1 MLRSPPTC
9 DWSRFDRLFYFI
21 FAMSLQNQ
29 VKQNK
34 NLFRDLPY
42 FGQNITLCRGQ
53 FNDLIQLNDL
63 PNKKYLERLPSLQD
77 IDLFTL
83 NLDEKSNSDSELSP
97 FHPIRCKYY
106 SPLSFYQFK
115 DKFSRQS
122 NSKQFSL
129 IHSNIRSLKH
139 NLENFQTHLLTE
151 RNYRFSVIGITETRT
166 RNDNFTF
173 NPSIPGYNFEFVA
186 TLLSAGGVG
195 MYIDSDVMYTVIPKK
210 KLKEAFQALWIQ
222 VLFPNKA
229 NIICGVIYRQHN
241 SPERFQNYFEETIG
255 NLSASRKSFFSIGD
269 ANINLLHCSSC
280 NYSQNF
286 LFSLQNFN
294 LIPTIDKPPRV
305 GNNSFSLIDNIFTK
319 KLGGD
324 IISVNVIS
332 DITDHCT
339 QFCIVR
345 SLTVI
350 GKNVKCSIRD
360 YSHFSEE
367 NFSHDLSQIDWQ
379 TLISEREP

>member
-1 MLRSPPTC
+1 
-9 DWSRFDRLFYFI
+9 
-21 FAMSLQNQ
+21 
-29 VKQNK
+29 
-34 NLFRDLPY
+34 
-42 FGQNITLCRGQ
+42 
-53 FNDLIQLNDL
+53 
-63 PNKKYLERLPSLQD
+63 
-77 IDLFTL
+77 
-83 NLDEKSNSDSELSP
+83 
-97 FHPIRCKYY
+97 
-106 SPLSFYQFK
+106 
-115 DKFSRQS
+115 
-122 NSKQFSL
+122 
-129 IHSNIRSLKH
+129 
-139 NLENFQTHLLTE
+139 
-151 RNYRFSVIGITETRT
+151 
-166 RNDNFTF
+166 
-173 NPSIPGYNFEFVA
+173 
-186 TLLSAGGVG
+186 
-195 MYIDSDVMYTVIPKK
+195 MYIDSDLMYTVIPKK

-222 VLFPNKA
+222 VLFSNKA

-241 SPERFQNYFEETIG
+241 SPERFQNYFEETIE

-324 IISVNVIS
+324 IISVHVIS
-332 DITDHCT
+332 DITDHYT